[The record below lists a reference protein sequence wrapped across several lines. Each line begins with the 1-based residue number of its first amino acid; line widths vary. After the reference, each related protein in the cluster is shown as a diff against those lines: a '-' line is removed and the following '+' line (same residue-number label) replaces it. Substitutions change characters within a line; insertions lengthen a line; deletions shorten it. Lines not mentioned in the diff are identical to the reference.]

1 MRTKKHCKIPEYKGH
16 NMKYKLTFKNGATSD
31 TAQDY
36 PTLDAIKEKVAS
48 FNQSHPSNTIEKYEP
63 IELEQTNKT
72 EPHEKPQSMS
82 DEVIGGLEAIPL
94 GAVIGILKSIRFMI
108 PKSWHLY
115 DMINDFIENINK
127 IDAVKQHEIITE
139 ISSGLAEAGVMLV
152 GGEIVG
158 GAKLVG
164 MAPRITKVIQKAQS
178 MLNYALKGAK
188 GQGGIGQQAVGG
200 AVISGGSSAIE
211 EKDASEIIKDAGMG
225 AIFGGAFGYGGKL
238 FEQLKKVPKG
248 HRKEAILKFAQEH
261 DIPLSIG
268 QINESTFWRN
278 VENASSDSFVPIQ
291 KAYRE
296 KGREKLLDH
305 LSKTHESI
313 QKRNKD
319 IVEKIKT
326 QNDKHKKVSEQLY
339 KKVRAN
345 GNDVIDVPEHTF
357 EAIQDAKSLIGDVE
371 NNPMMEL
378 NPKLSTFRKKLE
390 QVDKRLVKQA
400 DVLDDMNPLP
410 SKEQVDDIAS
420 GKPHTPDVPTD
431 TPNAYT
437 FNDLLDMRQSVNSLL
452 SNNKDE
458 VIEKALMGM
467 KEGIDKD
474 LGYMASTSKNKNL
487 NKLYTKANTYYK
499 DNVKPLSSL
508 KNINDLVKNH
518 EDVSEALLKEE
529 IKKVDNS
536 VKQSEKFIKLLP
548 PDELDSVVAHV
559 HNRAYENASHVGENG
574 IPTFSPPMYK
584 KELEKSQ
591 ILQAI
596 KRHREDFKK
605 VGKKQ
610 EHFDKLINDHDII
623 IDLLSNPE
631 FHSELQNPKTGN
643 RLIATMGG
651 NMGLIGSG
659 LVGAGTGSGAVL
671 LLPPLFHT
679 FVGLLNNKQTS
690 RLLLKYKLA
699 SPKEK
704 TEMAKKVAK
713 LAHRFGQT
721 KHSSRIAIANALNDV
736 IGSDTDGE

>member
-1 MRTKKHCKIPEYKGH
+1 
-16 NMKYKLTFKNGATSD
+16 MKYKLTFKSGATSD

-72 EPHEKPQSMS
+72 KPHEKPQSMS

-94 GAVIGILKSIRFMI
+94 GAVLGILKSIRFMI

-115 DMINDFIENINK
+115 DMINNFIENINK

-139 ISSGLAEAGVMLV
+139 ISSGLAEAGVMIA

-158 GAKLVG
+158 GAKIIG

-188 GQGGIGQQAVGG
+188 GQGTIGQQAVGG

-211 EKDASEIIKDAGMG
+211 EKNMGEVFKDAGLG
-225 AIFGGAFGYGGKL
+225 AIFGGAFGYGATL
-238 FEQLKKVPKG
+238 FKQLQKVPKG
-248 HRKEAILKFAQEH
+248 HRKEEILKFAKEH
-261 DIPLSIG
+261 DIPMSIG
-268 QINESTFWRN
+268 QINDSKFWRG
-278 VENASSDSFVPIQ
+278 VENASSDSFIPLQ

-296 KGREKLLDH
+296 KGREKILDH

-345 GNDVIDVPEHTF
+345 GNDMIDVPEHTF
-357 EAIQDAKSLIGDVE
+357 EAIQDAKSLIGNID
-371 NNPMMEL
+371 NNPMMDL
-378 NPKLSTFRKKLE
+378 NPKLATFREKLE
-390 QVDKRLVKQA
+390 KVDKRLVKQSDA
-400 DVLDDMNPLP
+400 LDGANPLP
-410 SKEQVDDIAS
+410 TKEQVDDIAS
-420 GKPHTPDVPTD
+420 GKPHTPDEPTD

-437 FNDLLDMRQSVNSLL
+437 FNDMLDMRQTINSLL
-452 SNNKDE
+452 STNKDE
-458 VIEKALMGM
+458 TIEKALMMM
-467 KEGIDKD
+467 KEGVDND
-474 LGYMASTSKNKNL
+474 LNHMASTSKNKNL

-518 EDVSEALLKEE
+518 EDVSEALLSEE
-529 IKKVDNS
+529 IKKVDRN

-559 HNRAYENASHVGENG
+559 HNRAYEKASKIGENG
-574 IPTFSPPMYK
+574 EATFSPPKYK
-584 KELEKSQ
+584 TELENSE

-610 EHFDKLINDHDII
+610 EHFDKLIHDHDIL
-623 IDLLSNPE
+623 IDMLSNPE
-631 FHSELQNPKTGN
+631 FHAELQNPKNGN

-651 NMGLIGSG
+651 NMGMIGSG
-659 LVGAGTGSGAVL
+659 LLGAGTGSGAVL
-671 LLPPLFHT
+671 LIPPLLHT

-690 RLLLKYKLA
+690 QFLIYWKTTPPDKRAKIIQKVIKY
-699 SPKEK
+699 
-704 TEMAKKVAK
+704 
-713 LAHRFGQT
+713 AHKFGKSKRT
-721 KHSSRIAIANALNDV
+721 SKIAIANALNDV
-736 IGSDTDGE
+736 MGNDTDGE